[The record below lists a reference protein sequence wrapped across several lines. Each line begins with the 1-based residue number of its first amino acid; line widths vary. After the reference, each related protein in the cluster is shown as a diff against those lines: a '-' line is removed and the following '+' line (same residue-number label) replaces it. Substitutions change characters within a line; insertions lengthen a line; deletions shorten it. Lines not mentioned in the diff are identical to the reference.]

1 MTTADT
7 GPADPDAIE
16 FDGRDETVEVPAS
29 RRAAL
34 ITLVVAGL
42 IFAWS
47 VYAAVGNVIQVPQ
60 LFAQYRD
67 FVTSGDAPSLAKP
80 TPWAALIAGL
90 VVPIVGYLV
99 ALRLGRG
106 RSLRSRVVVFVVT
119 YAAVCA
125 LTVSLTGYVFQAS
138 SRF

>member
-7 GPADPDAIE
+7 GPTEPDALG

-67 FVTSGDAPSLAKP
+67 LVTSGNAPELAKP
-80 TPWAALIAGL
+80 TPWAALVAGL
-90 VVPIVGYLV
+90 VVPVVGYLV

-106 RSLRSRVVVFVVT
+106 RSLRSRVIVFVVA

-138 SRF
+138 SLF

>member
-7 GPADPDAIE
+7 GPAEPDTFG
-16 FDGRDETVEVPAS
+16 FDGHDETVEVPAS

-67 FVTSGDAPSLAKP
+67 LVTSGNAPELAKP

-106 RSLRSRVVVFVVT
+106 RSLRSRVIVFVVA

-138 SRF
+138 SLF